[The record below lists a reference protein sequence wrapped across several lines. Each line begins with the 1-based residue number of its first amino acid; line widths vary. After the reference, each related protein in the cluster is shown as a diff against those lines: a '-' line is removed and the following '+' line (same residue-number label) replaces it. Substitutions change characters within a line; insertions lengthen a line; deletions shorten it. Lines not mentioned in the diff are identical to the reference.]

1 MVDGFFGYF
10 IGLLISQSPWIAI
23 SCFLLYGSWLLCKK
37 SMKTLVIVSCFFVIG
52 AGWSSLKSYPKTF
65 QQSWMVV
72 TSKNTDSFI
81 TWQLGEFYY
90 LSIDNHAYQI
100 GDVLAISGHPLPLT
114 MNHYESRF
122 DYGNY
127 LRSQGVKYRIQNPTI
142 RRVFHYPF
150 SSILLL
156 SQWQDSIPEKSQQ
169 IVSLFLWDEP
179 LEGNTLYEYAYT
191 MGLTMYFSQSGLLL
205 LFIENMVQAFIKILT
220 KKNHHQQVRLLFYL
234 IFIVMNPF
242 SVIILLRFLVN
253 LYEQM
258 NPKRVQSKFDN
269 NTHIFAILTI
279 FSRYIVFN
287 WSFMMFFLLR
297 ALRWMNETLRFN
309 IHPILHPFLL
319 PLILSLF
326 FGVLN
331 SFSTGYFSPFQSL
344 VMLSVFPWIIGLI
357 LLAFFSM
364 VFVSSL
370 PLLLTYERM
379 MFSWIRIVQFLD
391 MKILIGVSPFF
402 WIGMVLMVLIILFA
416 LQQQLQSV
424 FKSALALAIFAF
436 IVQSMPYEQLYFTQL
451 SFINVGQGDA
461 MLLQHHRQAW
471 LIDTGGQLHFDL
483 AKESLMPYL
492 RKQKITRLN
501 GVIITHQDFDH
512 TGALFSLQQQMT
524 VDEVINSPERFP
536 LNIGGITLVNLNPIR
551 NHEDENTN
559 SLVLYFNIQNIYFL
573 LMGDAGVENEEAM
586 MERQMPFPVEII
598 KIGHHGSNTST
609 SEAFLDFVQPKTAII
624 SAARINRYFHPHT
637 EVINRLNNRKIRIRS
652 TMDEGTIT
660 YKFYGSV

>member
-23 SCFLLYGSWLLCKK
+23 ACFLLYGSWLLYKK
-37 SMKTLVIVSCFFVIG
+37 SIKTLIIVSCFLVMG
-52 AGWSSLKSYPKTF
+52 AGWSSLKSHPKAF

-72 TSKNTDSFI
+72 TSKNADSLI

-90 LSIDNHAYQI
+90 LSVENHAYQL
-100 GDVLAISGHPLPLT
+100 GDVLAISGHVVPLK

-127 LRSQGVKYRIQNPTI
+127 LLTQGVKHRIQNPTI
-142 RRVFHYPF
+142 RRIFHYPF

-156 SQWQDSIPEKSQQ
+156 SQWHDSIPEKSQQ
-169 IVSLFLWDEP
+169 IMSLFLWDEP
-179 LEGNTLYEYAYT
+179 LEGNTLFEYANI
-191 MGLTMYFSQSGLLL
+191 MGLTIYFSQSGLLL
-205 LFIENMVQAFIKILT
+205 LFLENMLQSFMKTLT
-220 KKNHHQQVRLLFYL
+220 KKNHHHRVGLLFYL
-234 IFIVMNPF
+234 ILMVMNPF
-242 SVIILLRFLVN
+242 SVIILRRFLVN
-253 LYEQM
+253 LFEQM
-258 NPKRVQSKFDN
+258 HPKGVQSKFN
-269 NTHIFAILTI
+269 KNVYIFVLMTI

-287 WSFMMFFLLR
+287 WSFLMFFVLR
-297 ALRWMNETLRFN
+297 IIRWLNEAVRPTIHPI
-309 IHPILHPFLL
+309 IHPILF

-344 VMLSVFPWIIGLI
+344 VLLSIFPWIFGLI
-357 LLAFFSM
+357 LLAMLSM
-364 VFVSSL
+364 VFLTFL
-370 PLLLTYERM
+370 PLLLAYERW
-379 MFSWIRIVQFLD
+379 MFSWIRFVQLLD
-391 MKILIGVSPFF
+391 MKILIGVNPFF
-402 WIGMVLMVLIILFA
+402 WLGMVVMVLIIIYA
-416 LQQQLQSV
+416 LQQQLRSV
-424 FKSALALAIFAF
+424 FKSAFALAIFAF
-436 IVQSMPYEQLYFTQL
+436 IVQSMPYEQFYFTQL

-492 RKQKITRLN
+492 RKQKITHLN

-524 VDEVINSPERFP
+524 IDEVITSPERFP
-536 LNIGGITLVNLNPIR
+536 LTIGGITLVNLNPIQ
-551 NHEDENTN
+551 NHADENTN
-559 SLVLYFNIQNIYFL
+559 SLVLYFDIQNVYFL

-586 MERQMPFPVEII
+586 MERQRPFPVEII

-609 SEAFLDFVQPKTAII
+609 SETFLDFVQPKTAII
-624 SAARINRYFHPHT
+624 SAARINRYSHPHT
-637 EVINRLNNRKIRIRS
+637 EVINRLNDRMIRIRS